1 MIIQN
6 LPHLAEPSAKTSQ
19 ADAEQPESSFAT
31 TLQEKMAPAM
41 DKPQRKS
48 RHPATDTEP
57 ALTGGLLLLPPS
69 MTPVQ
74 PQQSAPQALSLI
86 SNESISATTA
96 TLNTAALDTAALDT
110 AVLDTNIKRG
120 PELATATIASATRT
134 TTTTADVTAVT
145 AAAAEKEAAALS
157 LPASSSSNTHSG
169 HSDVAQSIKS
179 TPASERVAPLSTAGQ
194 LVTQA
199 SDTPVE
205 KSLMLPVDRTPEKVP
220 HPAVAAVAER
230 ATPAPR
236 AQAEPGATPSVTI
249 PASSLAVEKNLTTDG
264 EITRHQPVQNDSVSF
279 IEPVAPL
286 TAKVSH
292 SVPASGVSV
301 AGSLHQTPGTAA
313 WQQELG
319 QQLMLYTRNG
329 IHNAE
334 LRLNPKELG
343 ALQIN
348 LRLNNDQAQL
358 HFVTGNH
365 QVKAALEAAMPHL
378 RTLLDESGITLGQSS
393 VGSDASAWN
402 QASQQHSD
410 ASFRQETQLNR
421 SLTPEGH
428 AAPEIEGE
436 APLSASRVVLTGG
449 VNIFA

>member
-6 LPHLAEPSAKTSQ
+6 LPHLAEPAAKTSQ
-19 ADAEQPESSFAT
+19 ADAEQPESTFAT

-48 RHPATDTEP
+48 RHQSVDTEP
-57 ALTGGLLLLPPS
+57 ALTGGLLLPPS

-86 SNESISATTA
+86 SNESISATTG
-96 TLNTAALDTAALDT
+96 TLNTAALDT

-120 PELATATIASATRT
+120 PELATATIASATTTTT

-157 LPASSSSNTHSG
+157 LPAPSSSDAHSG
-169 HSDVAQSIKS
+169 HSDAAQSIKS

-205 KSLMLPVDRTPEKVP
+205 KSLMLPVDRTPAKVP
-220 HPAVAAVAER
+220 PPAVAAVAER

-236 AQAEPGATPSVTI
+236 AQAEPGANPSVTI
-249 PASSLAVEKNLTTDG
+249 PASSSAVEKNLTTDG

-410 ASFRQETQLNR
+410 ASSRQETQLNR
-421 SLTPEGH
+421 SLTPEGS
-428 AAPEIEGE
+428 AAPEIEEE